1 MLSKK
6 IQKLKPSIT
15 QALSAQAKELKA
27 QGRDVVNLAMGEPT
41 WDNYDWTK
49 QQAVQAIEKG
59 CAGYSPASGQMAL
72 REAIAEDVNRHL
84 KLGYAVQ
91 QVTVSIGA
99 KFICYSVLQAL
110 VNEGDEVLIPAPYW
124 VSYPSMV
131 QLSGAVPAIVETD
144 LKTHKLTADILRENL
159 NKKTRVLILNSPNNP
174 SSVVY
179 SLEELKILGDVL
191 KNWPEVYILTDDIYN
206 RMALDRPPSDFAPH
220 ILSACPELKERVI
233 IVNSASK
240 NYAMPGWR
248 LGWAVGNV
256 SIIKAMSAFQSQ
268 TVSSAPTAGQL
279 AMISTFKSCESDVQ
293 KIHNLLRSKR
303 DQITQLLRGVPG
315 LEFQK
320 PQGAFYL
327 WLNVKGLFGKKY
339 KDKTLQSSVDV
350 FKILCT
356 DQALFTVPGEEFG
369 RSGYLR
375 LYFAAQDKDIEKCSS
390 RIKEFVSHLA

>member
-1 MLSKK
+1 MLSQK

-15 QALSAQAKELKA
+15 QTLSAQAKELKA

-41 WDNYDWTK
+41 WDNYNWTK
-49 QQAVQAIEKG
+49 QEAVKAIERG

-72 REAIAEDVNRHL
+72 REAVAEDVNRHL
-84 KLGYAVQ
+84 KLGYTPQ

-99 KFICYSVLQAL
+99 KFICYSALQTL

-131 QLSGAVPAIVETD
+131 QLSGALPAIIETD
-144 LKTHKLTADILRENL
+144 LRTHKLTADILRKSL
-159 NKKTRVLILNSPNNP
+159 NKKARVLILNSPNNP
-174 SSVVY
+174 SSAVY
-179 SLEELKILGDVL
+179 SLEELKSLGDVL
-191 KNWPEVYILTDDIYN
+191 KNWPEVYVLTDDIYN
-206 RMALDRPPSDFAPH
+206 RMALDRPSSDFAPH
-220 ILSACPELKERVI
+220 ILSACPELKDQVI

-248 LGWAVGNV
+248 LGWAVGHISV
-256 SIIKAMSAFQSQ
+256 IKAMSAFQSQ

-279 AMISTFKSCESDVQ
+279 AMVSTFKSCESDVQ
-293 KIHNLLRSKR
+293 KIHSLLRSKR
-303 DQITQLLRGVPG
+303 DKITQLLGKIPG
-315 LEFQK
+315 LEFQE

-369 RSGYLR
+369 RAGYLR

-390 RIKEFVSHLA
+390 RIKEFVSLLT